1 LSRLTITHL
10 RARQDLSGKDVK
22 RGLGFGAAERKSSP
36 WPDEKLLEQ
45 DRSGDLVARNC
56 WQGGSLPLYPQEKS
70 GPSAALDFNLC
81 FYCHD
86 QKSPVAGPGIA
97 VQLRGLLLHLLC
109 DQLSGVRSRHF
120 DSLEFWRQVL
130 PGFSLPHNKQA
141 MGWFLA
147 VLAGVAIFVVRWPL
161 RYLENRIEVAAY
173 LAIGVAFM
181 FTAGYARY
189 LGLYWSR
196 LVGGISIT
204 LGLHFLVD
212 GVTKALMAYYRY
224 HSPAFAFIRNISEI
238 VSILAVVV
246 WTIVILSPWGE
257 RQITEEEL
265 LKLEHLVDHMEADFI
280 AAVRKPKFIT
290 GGGK

>member
-1 LSRLTITHL
+1 MKNFLSRTDLAIWLLVIAGKVVLCLCILKKNLVRRLPWISTYVFTVTI
-10 RARQDLSGKDVK
+10 
-22 RGLGFGAAERKSSP
+22 KS
-36 WPDEKLLEQ
+36 
-45 DRSGDLVARNC
+45 
-56 WQGGSLPLYPQEKS
+56 
-70 GPSAALDFNLC
+70 
-81 FYCHD
+81 
-86 QKSPVAGPGIA
+86 
-97 VQLRGLLLHLLC
+97 LLLLALALLSSYAAYYYTFYATSLVEC
-109 DQLSGVRSRHF
+109 VAAILTL
-120 DSLEFWRQVL
+120 LEFWRQVL

-265 LKLEHLVDHMEADFI
+265 LKLGQLVDHMEADFI

-290 GGGK
+290 GGDK